1 MPDRRFTGSEY
12 VTPQAVATRSSGPV
26 ALRRNADVDR
36 AVSTQPHQKREQ
48 NRSVRQERPHED
60 AASRRLD
67 SDATVGR
74 ARAERPRFARVQASS
89 AERRSEWAWQYS
101 PEIAGPSNDK
111 GRIVDRL
118 AGTSVRALW
127 LGGGALI
134 LLAAGAIAAVAM
146 VQSSRP
152 LPFETWA
159 QRDLMQGRGGVPD
172 LASSTAS
179 MPGAADRKRGD
190 ADAMRDSDAAGAVPD
205 IEIAVLGPILSSA
218 TAALELTARPAGP
231 PAAPATGA
239 VENSAARPLHTPPRP
254 VLKPTLMAPKD
265 READAA
271 SIEPVA
277 SAPAGRGRG
286 PRPLVPA
293 FVTP

>member
-12 VTPQAVATRSSGPV
+12 AAPQAVATRSSGTLP
-26 ALRRNADVDR
+26 LRRNADVHT
-36 AVSTQPHQKREQ
+36 ATSTQPHQTRDQ
-48 NRSVRQERPHED
+48 NWSVRQERSPQN

-67 SDATVGR
+67 SDASVGR

-101 PEIAGPSNDK
+101 RESAGPSDDR
-111 GRIVDRL
+111 GGIVDRV

-127 LGGGALI
+127 LGGGALV

-159 QRDLMQGRGGVPD
+159 QRDLMQSTGGVPD
-172 LASSTAS
+172 LASSATS
-179 MPGAADRKRGD
+179 MPGVADRKRGD
-190 ADAMRDSDAAGAVPD
+190 ADAIPSDAAGAAPEV
-205 IEIAVLGPILSSA
+205 EIAVLGPILSSA
-218 TAALELTARPAGP
+218 TAALELTARPPVP

-239 VENSAARPLHTPPRP
+239 SEVSDARPLRPPPRP
-254 VLKPTLMAPKD
+254 VLKPPLMSPK
-265 READAA
+265 EADA
-271 SIEPVA
+271 SRIEPVA
-277 SAPAGRGRG
+277 SAPAGGGRG
-286 PRPLVPA
+286 PLRLVPA
-293 FVTP
+293 FMTP